1 MRIMSADELW
11 HAFQRPKHI
20 SRIKF
25 GGRMYEYKFS
35 DGEGM
40 KTSAEELKDKIKN
53 IDDKYKLDLTFDSTK
68 DDISL
73 NLERQKYS
81 RPSDE
86 EIRKQ
91 AEDSLKSYEDKE
103 QKGIENEY
111 AAGNR
116 KLDEESQKLGGDFE
130 SQSKKIEQTYE
141 NAKESNKNTFIRRG
155 LSRSSIMQE
164 NLKNL
169 DESKN
174 AAQDT
179 LAKELKQNL
188 EKITIERD
196 LLETQKQSALESFN
210 IAYAVKLS
218 EKINKL
224 TESAKQAEDA
234 VAKYNNQLEEK
245 EKKFALSQQ
254 EHNIKQDN
262 QKLKDNKFVLD
273 YINEY
278 GRVGL
283 DWLIAKEKL
292 TAAKDSIKGLSK
304 EQALAQIERDGYRDI
319 LGDSV
324 YKALINYV
332 KGI

>member
-130 SQSKKIEQTYE
+130 AQSKKIEQTYE

-196 LLETQKQSALESFN
+196 LLETQIQSALESFN

-324 YKALINYV
+324 YTSLINYV

>member
-224 TESAKQAEDA
+224 TESAKQAVDA
-234 VAKYNNQLEEK
+234 VSKYNNQLEEK

-262 QKLKDNKFVLD
+262 QKVKDNKFVLD

-324 YKALINYV
+324 YKSLINYV

>member
-155 LSRSSIMQE
+155 LSRSSIMEE
-164 NLKNL
+164 NLKNI

-210 IAYAVKLS
+210 ISYAVKLS

-234 VAKYNNQLEEK
+234 VSKYNNQLEEK

-324 YKALINYV
+324 YKSLINYV

>member
-210 IAYAVKLS
+210 IAYAIKLS

-324 YKALINYV
+324 YKSLINYV

>member
-73 NLERQKYS
+73 NLARQKYS

-324 YKALINYV
+324 YKSLINYV

>member
-81 RPSDE
+81 RPRDE

-103 QKGIENEY
+103 QKVIENEY

-130 SQSKKIEQTYE
+130 SQTKKVEQTYE

-324 YKALINYV
+324 YKSLINYV

>member
-111 AAGNR
+111 ADGNR

-130 SQSKKIEQTYE
+130 AQSKKIEQTYE
-141 NAKESNKNTFIRRG
+141 NAKENNKNTFIRRG

-324 YKALINYV
+324 YKSLINYV

>member
-103 QKGIENEY
+103 QKDIENEY

-324 YKALINYV
+324 YKSLINYI

>member
-86 EIRKQ
+86 DIRKQ

-116 KLDEESQKLGGDFE
+116 KLDEESQKLGGNFE

-245 EKKFALSQQ
+245 EKKFSLSQQ

-324 YKALINYV
+324 YKSLINYV

>member
-86 EIRKQ
+86 DIRKQ

-179 LAKELKQNL
+179 LAKELKQNF

-324 YKALINYV
+324 YKSLINYV

>member
-86 EIRKQ
+86 DIRKQ

-111 AAGNR
+111 ADGNR

-141 NAKESNKNTFIRRG
+141 NAKESNKNTFIRKG

-324 YKALINYV
+324 YKSLINYV

>member
-103 QKGIENEY
+103 QKDIENEY

-116 KLDEESQKLGGDFE
+116 KLDEESQKLGGNFE

-179 LAKELKQNL
+179 LARELKQNL

-324 YKALINYV
+324 YKSLINYV

>member
-111 AAGNR
+111 ADGNR

-130 SQSKKIEQTYE
+130 AQSKKIEQTYE

-319 LGDSV
+319 LGDNV
-324 YKALINYV
+324 YKSLINYV

>member
-304 EQALAQIERDGYRDI
+304 EQALAQIERDGYSDI

-324 YKALINYV
+324 YKSLINYV

>member
-304 EQALAQIERDGYRDI
+304 EQALAQIKRDGYRDI

-324 YKALINYV
+324 YKSLINYV

>member
-111 AAGNR
+111 ADGNR

-141 NAKESNKNTFIRRG
+141 NAKESNKNTFIRKG

-324 YKALINYV
+324 YKSLINYI

>member
-35 DGEGM
+35 NGEGM

-155 LSRSSIMQE
+155 LSKSSIMQE

-324 YKALINYV
+324 YKSLINYV

>member
-86 EIRKQ
+86 DIRKQ

-130 SQSKKIEQTYE
+130 AQSKKIEQTYE

-324 YKALINYV
+324 YKSLINYV

>member
-53 IDDKYKLDLTFDSTK
+53 IDDKYKLDLTFDSTQ

-174 AAQDT
+174 VAQDT
-179 LAKELKQNL
+179 LAKELKQNF

-324 YKALINYV
+324 YKSLINYV

>member
-111 AAGNR
+111 ADGNR

-130 SQSKKIEQTYE
+130 AQSKKIEQTYE
-141 NAKESNKNTFIRRG
+141 NAKESNKSTFIRRG

-324 YKALINYV
+324 YKSLINYI

>member
-35 DGEGM
+35 NGEGM

-174 AAQDT
+174 VAQDT

-324 YKALINYV
+324 YKSLINYV

>member
-130 SQSKKIEQTYE
+130 AQSKKIEQTYE
-141 NAKESNKNTFIRRG
+141 NAKENNKNTFIRRG

-324 YKALINYV
+324 YKSLINYV

>member
-86 EIRKQ
+86 DIRKQ

-111 AAGNR
+111 ADGNR

-169 DESKN
+169 DERKN

-324 YKALINYV
+324 YKSLINYV

>member
-116 KLDEESQKLGGDFE
+116 KLDEESQKLCGDFE

-324 YKALINYV
+324 YKSLVNYV

>member
-103 QKGIENEY
+103 QKDIENEY

-116 KLDEESQKLGGDFE
+116 KLDEESQKLGGNFE

-210 IAYAVKLS
+210 ISYAVKLS

-324 YKALINYV
+324 YKSLINYV

>member
-234 VAKYNNQLEEK
+234 VSKYNNQLEEK

-324 YKALINYV
+324 YKSLINYV

>member
-91 AEDSLKSYEDKE
+91 AEDSLKNYEDKE

-155 LSRSSIMQE
+155 ISRSSIMQE

-324 YKALINYV
+324 YKSLINYV

>member
-1 MRIMSADELW
+1 
-11 HAFQRPKHI
+11 
-20 SRIKF
+20 
-25 GGRMYEYKFS
+25 MYEYKFS

-86 EIRKQ
+86 DIRKQ

-103 QKGIENEY
+103 KKDIENEY

-116 KLDEESQKLGGDFE
+116 KLDEESQKLGGNFE

-262 QKLKDNKFVLD
+262 QQLKDNKFVLD

-324 YKALINYV
+324 YKSLINYV

>member
-141 NAKESNKNTFIRRG
+141 KAKESNKNTFIRRG

-196 LLETQKQSALESFN
+196 LLETQKQSALESFD

-262 QKLKDNKFVLD
+262 QKVKDNKFVLD

-324 YKALINYV
+324 YKSLVNYV

>member
-81 RPSDE
+81 KPSDE

-103 QKGIENEY
+103 QKDIENEY
-111 AAGNR
+111 ATGNR
-116 KLDEESQKLGGDFE
+116 KLDEESKKLGDDFE
-130 SQSKKIEQTYE
+130 EQSQKVEKTYE
-141 NAKESNKNTFIRRG
+141 SAKENNKNSFIRRG
-155 LSRSSIMQE
+155 LARSSIMQE

-174 AAQDT
+174 VAQDT

-234 VAKYNNQLEEK
+234 VTKYNNQLEEK

-324 YKALINYV
+324 YKSLINYV

>member
-35 DGEGM
+35 NGEGM

-141 NAKESNKNTFIRRG
+141 NAKENNKNTFIRRG

-174 AAQDT
+174 VAQDT

-324 YKALINYV
+324 YKSLINYI

>member
-169 DESKN
+169 DERKN

-292 TAAKDSIKGLSK
+292 TVAKDSIKGLSK

-324 YKALINYV
+324 YKSLINYV

>member
-130 SQSKKIEQTYE
+130 AQSKKIEQTYE

-164 NLKNL
+164 NLKKL

-174 AAQDT
+174 TAQDT

-324 YKALINYV
+324 YKSLINYV

>member
-210 IAYAVKLS
+210 ISYAVKLS

-234 VAKYNNQLEEK
+234 VSKYNNQLEEK

-324 YKALINYV
+324 YKSLINYI

>member
-111 AAGNR
+111 ADGNR

-130 SQSKKIEQTYE
+130 AQSKKIEQTYE

-224 TESAKQAEDA
+224 TASAKQAEDA

-324 YKALINYV
+324 YKSLINYV

>member
-116 KLDEESQKLGGDFE
+116 KLEEESQKLGGDFE

-141 NAKESNKNTFIRRG
+141 NAKESNKNTFIRKG

-324 YKALINYV
+324 YKSLINYV

>member
-174 AAQDT
+174 VAQDT

-324 YKALINYV
+324 YKSLINYV

>member
-11 HAFQRPKHI
+11 HAFQRTKHI

-86 EIRKQ
+86 DIRKQ

-103 QKGIENEY
+103 QKDIENEY

-116 KLDEESQKLGGDFE
+116 KLDEESQKLGGNFE

-292 TAAKDSIKGLSK
+292 TAAKDSIKGLSR

-324 YKALINYV
+324 YKSLINYV

>member
-254 EHNIKQDN
+254 EHKIKQDN

-324 YKALINYV
+324 YKSLINYV